1 MRENVG
7 RPTIDDVAA
16 LAGVSRSAVSKV
28 MNERGGISAKTAA
41 AVREAAAKLKWV
53 PSAAA
58 VALRGARTRSVGMV
72 IARSTDL
79 LAADPYFAVMISG
92 AEQVLAPLGYGLQLH
107 LLGDD
112 PEAEMATYRK
122 LARERRVDGFLLTES
137 RIGDPRFALL
147 RDLGQQA
154 VLIGIP
160 WQDDP
165 QPHVQ
170 SAAPLRGVLDTARHL
185 LDLGHRRIAYVS
197 GPDDRV
203 HTVQRRE
210 AFVTALRES
219 GVTPTIAGARRFDS
233 LEARTITEDL
243 LRMPDRPT
251 AIVFANDMMAL
262 AGMGA
267 AQRAGIDVPGSLSV
281 VGYDDLPIGEWHYP
295 ALTTVAQDLA
305 AIGAAAAVALLRLL
319 GEERPG
325 QQPDIPPTR
334 LVIRESTGTAPPA

>member
-1 MRENVG
+1 MGKNAD
-7 RPTIDDVAA
+7 RPTIEDVAA

-28 MNERGGISAKTAA
+28 MNGRGGISAKTAA
-41 AVREAAAKLKWV
+41 AVREAAAKLQWV

-79 LAADPYFAVMISG
+79 LATDPYFAVTISG
-92 AEQVLAPLGYGLQLH
+92 AEQILAPRGYGLQLH

-112 PEAEMATYRK
+112 PEAEPATYRK
-122 LARERRVDGFLLTES
+122 LVHERRVDGFLLTES

-147 RDLGQQA
+147 RELGRPA

-160 WQDDP
+160 WRDDP

-170 SAAPLRGVLDTARHL
+170 SAGPLRGLLDAARHL
-185 LDLGHRRIAYVS
+185 LELGHRRVAYVS

-210 AFVTALRES
+210 AFLDAMREY
-219 GVTPTIAGARRFDS
+219 GVAPVIVAARRFDS
-233 LEARTITEDL
+233 LEARTITEEL
-243 LRMPDRPT
+243 LRRPDRPT
-251 AIVFANDMMAL
+251 AIVYANDMMAL

-267 AQRAGIDVPGSLSV
+267 AQRAGIDVPGGLSV
-281 VGYDDLPIGEWHYP
+281 IGHDDLPIGMWHYP
-295 ALTTVAQDLA
+295 ALTTVAQDPA
-305 AIGAAAAVALLRLL
+305 ALGAAAALALLRLL
-319 GEERPG
+319 GEEPPG
-325 QQPDIPPTR
+325 PAAGIPPTR
-334 LVIRESTGTAPPA
+334 LVVRESTARAR